1 MPPTEDIEE
10 TLKKAKMKRRNG
22 KSTLT
27 RLGKVIIVQIRGE
40 RSNEEIQKALDNYEK
55 AYADLEAKHEEVTM
69 LIEDDKQFEEEE
81 QWIEQCQETFLRL
94 KIEAQDYMKKQTI
107 TDKKEKNMETEVI
120 STPEENL
127 PNLVQVNENDISAA
141 SEENQDNSEITAP
154 ISTQEV
160 QDDNG
165 QPSSSTNDS
174 VNTSENNEATVS
186 HVNKSQSLFRIETFK
201 SDFKDLVESRYSKRD
216 AITILRSCLQGKPLE
231 MIKGIGQD
239 YDAAWEY
246 LEAVYGDPRFV
257 ADIITQDISKFKP
270 MKEGEDVRFCDLVH
284 LVKRS
289 FNTLKEVGREND
301 MNNNHMLAIIEQKMY
316 ADDRKVWS
324 RHLESSRSE
333 ATLETLIL
341 WMTCEMKS
349 KMRATAP
356 VRSSWQSPKQVGH
369 FGGKEEGKYVN
380 HKCWYCKTSEH
391 WTDQCQKFLALG
403 ANDRLKVVKEN
414 HGCYSCS
421 KRAGR
426 SHNISTCSR
435 KRQCNE
441 MVNGVQC
448 KHFHHPLLH
457 IKKKSLVSS
466 VTTSGEAMLPTI
478 RAEILGPQNAKKQA
492 NLLLDTGAQIT
503 LIRTPVAEELGL
515 KGKNVTITMAK
526 VGGEED
532 EMATKLYRFS
542 IRSLENQ
549 SIHTI
554 TAVGIPS
561 VSSDISVHKRMTSR

>member
-27 RLGKVIIVQIRGE
+27 RLGKVIIVQ
-40 RSNEEIQKALDNYEK
+40 K

-69 LIEDDKQFEEEE
+69 LIEDDKQFEEEQ

-94 KIEAQDYMKKQTI
+94 KAQDYMKKQTI

-186 HVNKSQSLFRIETFK
+186 HVDKSQSLFRIEKPKMPIFAGDVREYGTFK
-201 SDFKDLVESRYSKRD
+201 SDFKHLVESRYSKRD

-239 YDAAWEY
+239 YDVAWEY

-257 ADIITQDISKFKP
+257 TDIITQDISKFKP
-270 MKEGEDVRFCDLVH
+270 MKEGEDARFCDLVH

-289 FNTLKEVGREND
+289 MNTLKEVGREND
-301 MNNNHMLAIIEQKMY
+301 MNNNHILAIIEQKMH

-324 RHLESSRSE
+324 RHLESSKSE

-356 VRSSWQSPKQVGH
+356 VRSSWQSPKHVGH
-369 FGGKEEGKYVN
+369 FGGKEEEEGKYVN

-403 ANDRLKVVKEN
+403 ASDRLKVVKEN
-414 HGCYSCS
+414 HGCYSCL

-426 SHNISTCSR
+426 THNMSTCSR
-435 KRQCNE
+435 KRQ
-441 MVNGVQC
+441 
-448 KHFHHPLLH
+448 
-457 IKKKSLVSS
+457 
-466 VTTSGEAMLPTI
+466 
-478 RAEILGPQNAKKQA
+478 
-492 NLLLDTGAQIT
+492 
-503 LIRTPVAEELGL
+503 
-515 KGKNVTITMAK
+515 
-526 VGGEED
+526 
-532 EMATKLYRFS
+532 
-542 IRSLENQ
+542 
-549 SIHTI
+549 
-554 TAVGIPS
+554 
-561 VSSDISVHKRMTSR
+561 